1 MLNIMAARD
10 KLFGAALSLASLGL
24 GAGYFYALFGPGG
37 YALWAMSIAVS
48 ALVVVFLL
56 IFTWAGWVIMT
67 SPTVEEL
74 ETKKK

>member
-10 KLFGAALSLASLGL
+10 KLFGAALSLTSLGL

-48 ALVVVFLL
+48 ALVVLFLL
-56 IFTWAGWVIMT
+56 IFAWAGWVIMT

-74 ETKKK
+74 EEKKK

>member
-24 GAGYFYALFGPGG
+24 GTAYFYALFGPGG

-48 ALVVVFLL
+48 ALVVLFLL
-56 IFTWAGWVIMT
+56 IFAWAGWVIMT

-74 ETKKK
+74 EEKK

>member
-24 GAGYFYALFGPGG
+24 GTAYFYALFGPGG

-48 ALVVVFLL
+48 ALVVLFLL
-56 IFTWAGWVIMT
+56 IFAWAGWVIMT

-74 ETKKK
+74 EEKKK